1 MSGRGYYS
9 KQGGKLRHDR
19 SNTGLKIRPTREDFS
34 SATGQYD
41 SSEKLTNLTEPQFS
55 CLQKKTKKELSI
67 ILSLTEGIDSHR
79 GGNQVNKTASCMM
92 SHVTYFYSLN
102 LKLPSFFQQGNTIL
116 SLKIPQVIIFSVR
129 LPGRSD
135 YSHFFKSHIAG
146 INF

>member
-55 CLQKKTKKELSI
+55 CLQKKTTKKELSI

-79 GGNQVNKTASCMM
+79 GG
-92 SHVTYFYSLN
+92 
-102 LKLPSFFQQGNTIL
+102 I
-116 SLKIPQVIIFSVR
+116 R
-129 LPGRSD
+129 
-135 YSHFFKSHIAG
+135 
-146 INF
+146 